1 MKEIRMIHTSDWH
14 LGNTMNERSR
24 YEENAAFLKWLHDKI
39 VQEEIN
45 VLVIAGDVFDTKMP
59 SSSAQAMYYSFLAEL
74 KNTDCR
80 NIIVIGGNHDN
91 ASLLD
96 APKYLLEA
104 FNISVIGSIKE
115 RTGED
120 LVIKLKDKNG
130 NIMGLVCA
138 VPFIRESDLPQIHSG
153 LRQVEVTRKMES
165 AYQEIY
171 NQVAMKA
178 EDICNSLNKKLPVI
192 ATGHLYVAGVKRG
205 ETNDDGI
212 REIVGTLDGLS
223 SSIFS
228 DSFNYVAL
236 GHIHRCQN
244 VAGQE
249 HIRYCGSPFVMGF
262 DETEIP
268 HYVLSVTFDEEC
280 KAQITQ
286 HEVPVYTKYI
296 RLEGTFENIR
306 QKLIQLKSEKCTALI
321 DIHINDAILGM
332 DIRRELSD
340 ITNGADFE
348 VVRFRIVNNIND
360 SQIMIEG
367 TDKDLSDFSERDI
380 FKALLEKNEMT
391 QKEDEL
397 MPLFLQLL
405 NEVTDKIETK
415 GLSDAN

>member
-1 MKEIRMIHTSDWH
+1 
-14 LGNTMNERSR
+14 
-24 YEENAAFLKWLHDKI
+24 
-39 VQEEIN
+39 
-45 VLVIAGDVFDTKMP
+45 
-59 SSSAQAMYYSFLAEL
+59 
-74 KNTDCR
+74 
-80 NIIVIGGNHDN
+80 
-91 ASLLD
+91 
-96 APKYLLEA
+96 
-104 FNISVIGSIKE
+104 
-115 RTGED
+115 
-120 LVIKLKDKNG
+120 
-130 NIMGLVCA
+130 
-138 VPFIRESDLPQIHSG
+138 
-153 LRQVEVTRKMES
+153 
-165 AYQEIY
+165 
-171 NQVAMKA
+171 
-178 EDICNSLNKKLPVI
+178 
-192 ATGHLYVAGVKRG
+192 
-205 ETNDDGI
+205 
-212 REIVGTLDGLS
+212 
-223 SSIFS
+223 
-228 DSFNYVAL
+228 
-236 GHIHRCQN
+236 
-244 VAGQE
+244 
-249 HIRYCGSPFVMGF
+249 MGF

-332 DIRRELSD
+332 DIRRELAD